1 MTTKKTIKPSGDV
14 TSVNVSTGFVE
25 GKDYFLYDRSKTKKQ
40 PLLYSS
46 LLAQAKDF
54 IAIWDPHYEENCG
67 RLFCDM
73 KNDGIVVEVLT
84 ICKGRESRKDIQ
96 IFANTILSAINKTDV
111 PNCTVI
117 VNALKWDYNER
128 FTWATNWHDRFL
140 IIDDDV
146 YLVGTSMDAQSS
158 RSDTFG
164 IMRVA
169 ENKDKNLIRDTYISY
184 RDQVID
190 ESTSRGNGFK
200 CTAKRGYVV

>member
-1 MTTKKTIKPSGDV
+1 M
-14 TSVNVSTGFVE
+14 E

-54 IAIWDPHYEENCG
+54 IAIWDPHYQANCG
-67 RLFCDM
+67 RLFCEM
-73 KNDGIVVEVLT
+73 ENDDIIVEVLT
-84 ICKGRESRKDIQ
+84 ICQGNESRKDIQ
-96 IFANTILSAINKTDV
+96 IFADTILSAIDKTKV
-111 PNCTVI
+111 PNCSVT
-117 VNALKWDYNER
+117 VNALKRGYNDR
-128 FTWATNWHDRFL
+128 FTWAANWHDRFL
-140 IIDDDV
+140 IIDDEV

-169 ENKDKNLIRDTYISY
+169 ENKDKNLIRDTYILY
-184 RDQVID
+184 RDNVKD